1 MELEVGG
8 CGDRHVCLDMG
19 DNESDSGDS
28 DYDLLRCLEWL
39 LIIFLAILAIVLLV
53 KSGQAIIL
61 YDKLVTAI
69 GNFFQSIADGVKS
82 AKPASSVTA
91 LRDQ

>member
-1 MELEVGG
+1 MEIEVAG
-8 CGDRHVCLDMG
+8 CGDRRVCLEMG
-19 DNESDSGDS
+19 SNESVSDDDS
-28 DYDLLRCLEWL
+28 LLRFFEWL
-39 LIIFLAILAIVLLV
+39 LIIFLLILAIVLLV

-61 YDKLVTAI
+61 YDKAVTAI